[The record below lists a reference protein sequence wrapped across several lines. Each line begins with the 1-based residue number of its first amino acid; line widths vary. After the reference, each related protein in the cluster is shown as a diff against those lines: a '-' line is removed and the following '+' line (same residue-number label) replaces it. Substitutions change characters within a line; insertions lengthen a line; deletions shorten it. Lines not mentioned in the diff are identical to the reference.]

1 MPARTRGVMH
11 IIFAALVALQLAAA
25 PAHGSSSAPAKIQS
39 EQIVLAGGCFWGMEA
54 VFDSL
59 KGVSSA
65 VAGYAGGS
73 KTTAHY
79 EIVSSGL
86 TGHAE
91 SVQITFDPSQ
101 ISLRQIFDVYFL
113 VAHDPTQLDYQ
124 GPDHGKQYRSAIFYS
139 NDEQKRAALEYIK
152 KLQEAKAFS
161 RQIVTQV
168 VPLPAF
174 YPAEAYH
181 QHYVANNPDNP
192 YVVYEDLPKLVHLHK
207 QFPQLVKSKS

>member
-1 MPARTRGVMH
+1 MH
-11 IIFAALVALQLAAA
+11 IILAALVALQLAAA
-25 PAHGSSSAPAKIQS
+25 PGPSSASAPAKAS

-54 VFDSL
+54 VFDHL

-73 KTTAHY
+73 KATAHY
-79 EIVSSGL
+79 EVVSTGL

-91 SVQITFDPSQ
+91 SVQVTFDPSQ
-101 ISLRQIFDVYFL
+101 ISLQQIFDVYFL

-139 NDEQKRAALEYIK
+139 NNEQKRAALNSIK
-152 KLQEAKAFS
+152 RLQDGKTFS
-161 RQIVTQV
+161 GQIVTQV

-174 YPAEAYH
+174 YPAEAHH
-181 QHYVANNPDNP
+181 QHYVANNPNDP
-192 YVVYEDLPKLVHLHK
+192 YVMYEDLPKLEHLHK
-207 QFPQLVKSKS
+207 RFPQLVSSKS

>member
-1 MPARTRGVMH
+1 MH
-11 IIFAALVALQLAAA
+11 IIFAALVALQLAAV
-25 PAHGSSSAPAKIQS
+25 PAANSNPTPTKSPES
-39 EQIVLAGGCFWGMEA
+39 IVLAGGCFWGMEA

-73 KTTAHY
+73 KATAHY
-79 EIVSSGL
+79 DIVSTGL

-101 ISLRQIFDVYFL
+101 ISLQQIFDVYFL

-124 GPDHGKQYRSAIFYS
+124 GPDHGTQYRSAIFYS
-139 NDEQKRAALEYIK
+139 NDAQKRAALEYIK
-152 KLQEAKAFS
+152 RLQEAKTFS
-161 RQIVTQV
+161 GQIVTQV

-174 YPAEAYH
+174 YPAESYH

-192 YVVYEDLPKLVHLHK
+192 YVVYEDLPKLEHLHK
-207 QFPQLVKSKS
+207 RFPQLVKSKS